1 MKKWYQKPI
10 AIATA
15 AACLLAGGAIGFSRD
30 SLPQLH
36 VTAEAANTYIGAA
49 YGLQLEYEE
58 LEDGTVEITKFV
70 SSTSTDIE
78 LPSVI
83 DGKSVTGIAG
93 SAFDANDIEA
103 CSNLTSIVI
112 PNNVVSIG
120 DYAFR
125 GCTSL
130 TDVMIPDSVISIGDS
145 AFKGCTSLTN
155 ITIPDSVIS
164 IGDSVFE
171 GCTSLISVTISDSVI
186 SMGDFVFYNCTRLT
200 DVTIS
205 NSVTSIGISSFYN
218 CTSLTT
224 ITIPNR
230 VTSIKDHAFYNCTSL
245 TDITIPDGVTSI
257 RDNAFCDCDNLTDIY
272 YKGTEAKWNQISIGS
287 SAISSDVTI
296 HYASTTSTLGSLE
309 INKVEVTLD
318 ELQANDYEVTVPV
331 TINNNDDGWDA
342 LAFGLSW
349 NTNEVTYSSNIRGN
363 LLDDAYANQNIKI
376 DSSGLQ
382 IAPSLG
388 GAWVAYASEMS
399 NNSPNYVV
407 GDGAIINITF
417 KVNANAQL
425 GDIYYIDS
433 VSKSFDG
440 MSVPIIQHSPYVST
454 QLASQG
460 YIKIVDSTATAT
472 TTATTN
478 TITTTTTTK
487 PITTTTTKPITTTIK
502 PITTESTTIITT
514 IPTTTTT
521 TEKTTTSTTEST
533 LGSLEINKVEVA
545 LDELQANNYLVTV
558 PVTINNN
565 DNGWDALSFGLSW
578 NINEITYAGN
588 SRGQVLINAYINNV
602 EIVGSGLQISP
613 DASCSWVS
621 YAVMSD
627 SNPNYVV
634 GDGAIINVTFKV
646 NENAQP
652 GDIYYIDSLS
662 NSPDGAYVPIIQH
675 SPEVTQ
681 LVSQGGYIKIV
692 DSTATTTTAT
702 TNTITTT
709 TTTKP
714 TTTTTKP
721 ITTTIKPITTIPTT
735 TTTTEKTTTS
745 TTESTLGSLEI
756 NKVEVALDELQA
768 NNYLVTVP
776 VTINNNDNGWDALSF
791 GLSWNI
797 NEITYAGN
805 SRGQVLI
812 NAYINNVEI
821 VGSGL
826 QISPDASCSWVSY
839 AVMSDSNPNYVVGDG
854 AIINVTFKVNENA
867 QPGDIYYIDSLSN
880 SPDGAYVPIIQH
892 SPEVTQLV
900 SQGGY
905 IKIVDSTATTT
916 TATTNTITTTTTT
929 KPTTTTTKPITTTT
943 KPITT
948 TASTTTTMESTTTTT
963 ITTVPIITTTT
974 TTTTTEKEY
983 TFTPGADNWG
993 FLNSHS
999 NFGYGNYFM
1008 LDSYYNKLVD
1018 GLDNLEKYSVDDL
1031 LESSWGGSCYGMAAT
1046 SILAADGILIPSNWQ
1061 DNATFL
1067 NDIDAP
1073 PSDEV
1078 KSLINY
1084 YMALQATD
1092 AIQYQTNS
1100 FLYLTEKEKLKI
1112 LVNCLKDGSP
1122 TLLTFFG
1129 SYWGHA
1135 VVAYDL
1141 QYGTY
1146 SINGTAYNGKV
1157 LIYDNN
1163 DNTFDDN
1170 YCLYFNSSKGT
1181 WTIPEYDDAYQLGF
1195 ITDYTSFINY
1205 HGYIDTSDIPIQS
1218 AADSFIATL
1227 QSNLLKSNYSLTKI
1241 NLNQNKNT
1249 YTFSTTDPNEI
1260 RTFSD
1265 FSDSMEANNLKF
1277 AMKDASKGYA
1287 LKLATTETVDLS
1299 MRYENSIFDV
1309 TGSNGNIAVFDPSGY
1324 VSLEGSDTTYNFN
1337 MIYNDGYHT
1346 TDWYSFQ
1353 VDGNHV
1359 DAANMKQTE
1368 NGYVLRADSL
1378 NNVTAQAYNDDATAK
1393 VTFSTDYTDV
1403 LLYEINEETIGVA
1416 VDTNG
1421 DGTYETTIAKSDDTS
1436 EDTIMYGD
1444 VNGNNLVEVSDAVEV
1459 LKYYARKAAGL
1470 NSVFSE
1476 TPSENEAIF
1485 KLADVNKDGEITVQ
1499 DAVLILTYYAK
1510 TASGGNP
1517 TWEELTS
1524 A

>member
-621 YAVMSD
+621 YAVRSD

-652 GDIYYIDSLS
+652 GDIYYIDSS
-662 NSPDGAYVPIIQH
+662 
-675 SPEVTQ
+675 
-681 LVSQGGYIKIV
+681 
-692 DSTATTTTAT
+692 ST
-702 TNTITTT
+702 
-709 TTTKP
+709 
-714 TTTTTKP
+714 
-721 ITTTIKPITTIPTT
+721 
-735 TTTTEKTTTS
+735 
-745 TTESTLGSLEI
+745 
-756 NKVEVALDELQA
+756 
-768 NNYLVTVP
+768 
-776 VTINNNDNGWDALSF
+776 SF
-791 GLSWNI
+791 
-797 NEITYAGN
+797 
-805 SRGQVLI
+805 
-812 NAYINNVEI
+812 
-821 VGSGL
+821 
-826 QISPDASCSWVSY
+826 
-839 AVMSDSNPNYVVGDG
+839 
-854 AIINVTFKVNENA
+854 
-867 QPGDIYYIDSLSN
+867 
-880 SPDGAYVPIIQH
+880 DGAYVPIIQH